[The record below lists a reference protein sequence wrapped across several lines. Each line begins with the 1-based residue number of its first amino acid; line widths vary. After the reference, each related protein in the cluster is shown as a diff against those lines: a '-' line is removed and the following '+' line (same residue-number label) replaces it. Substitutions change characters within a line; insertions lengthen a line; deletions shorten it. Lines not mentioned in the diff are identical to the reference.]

1 MTKSLSRRDVVRLG
15 ALGLAGGVGAAALA
29 ACGEGEVEVRT
40 VEVEK
45 IVTVTEIKEVE
56 VEKVVEKEVVREVP
70 VERVVTQEV
79 QVEKIVE
86 VEKVVEVPQ
95 ETQVEGVF
103 EIGPVKAVRFGN
115 FRDLTP
121 YNPQYGGKITHAA
134 PGAINNLDPLHFPD
148 AWSLMGGGQPLFDAL
163 IAHGPGG
170 QLAPWLATDWS
181 VSDDLLT
188 YTFQLRNDVQ
198 FHDGTPFNAE
208 AAKFNFE
215 LWMDPDMNP
224 GWNANIGNQL
234 ASVTAPGD
242 FTIELK
248 LNEVNVFFLDLLAG
262 GSAVFASPKAVAE
275 YGEDLTRNPVSTGP
289 YKFKEWKE
297 NISLT
302 MVRND
307 DYNWGPPWALNQ
319 GPAFADEWTSFE
331 LTDVSAKVAAYEAE
345 ELSWMHHY
353 SLTELQPFF
362 GSPAHQVFIGLGPGQ
377 PWYLQTNTV
386 NFPTDDLAVRKA
398 LIHATDR
405 GTVTRSVTL
414 GFGAL
419 AGSLLTPGTVGYNP
433 DLDGYYDFNI
443 EKANQILDEAG
454 YARGD
459 GGFRYS
465 SDGQL
470 LEVSFPDTPNPFSQ
484 PYKLNI
490 ENAIG
495 ISVATPNMEWGTAV
509 EQYLQKMHT
518 HKWQGGVGLEG
529 GLVLDTVYHS
539 RNFGVPGNRAYT
551 WFVNEEID
559 SLLDA
564 VRTEPDQAQRAQMT
578 NRVHTILMEQ
588 ALGIPLVEW
597 GSLFPA
603 NTNKVGGRVF
613 HTILT
618 SPYPFDLYST
628 EG

>member
-1 MTKSLSRRDVVRLG
+1 MAKSLSRRDVMRLG
-15 ALGLAGGVGAAALA
+15 ALGVAGGVGAAALA

-79 QVEKIVE
+79 EKI

-95 ETQVEGVF
+95 ETQVAGVF

-115 FRDLTP
+115 YRDLTP

-234 ASVTAPGD
+234 ASVSAPGD
-242 FTIELK
+242 FTLEMT

-377 PWYLQTNTV
+377 PWYLQTNTI

-414 GFGAL
+414 GFGAPGGQPAHAPVPSATTRTWMATTTSTSRRPTRSWTRPATR
-419 AGSLLTPGTVGYNP
+419 AGMAASDTTPVVNSWKSHSPTRR
-433 DLDGYYDFNI
+433 I
-443 EKANQILDEAG
+443 
-454 YARGD
+454 RS
-459 GGFRYS
+459 RSRTS
-465 SDGQL
+465 S
-470 LEVSFPDTPNPFSQ
+470 T
-484 PYKLNI
+484 
-490 ENAIG
+490 
-495 ISVATPNMEWGTAV
+495 
-509 EQYLQKMHT
+509 
-518 HKWQGGVGLEG
+518 
-529 GLVLDTVYHS
+529 S
-539 RNFGVPGNRAYT
+539 RTRSASRWPHPT
-551 WFVNEEID
+551 W
-559 SLLDA
+559 SGAPA
-564 VRTEPDQAQRAQMT
+564 VRA
-578 NRVHTILMEQ
+578 
-588 ALGIPLVEW
+588 IPAEDAHPQV
-597 GSLFPA
+597 A
-603 NTNKVGGRVF
+603 GRR
-613 HTILT
+613 
-618 SPYPFDLYST
+618 
-628 EG
+628 GA

>member
-115 FRDLTP
+115 YRDLTP

-307 DYNWGPPWALNQ
+307 DYNWGSAVGTQPGAGVCRRVDVVRAHRCFGEGGGLR
-319 GPAFADEWTSFE
+319 GRRAE
-331 LTDVSAKVAAYEAE
+331 LDAP
-345 ELSWMHHY
+345 
-353 SLTELQPFF
+353 LQPHRAAAVLRESGAPGLHRAWSP
-362 GSPAHQVFIGLGPGQ
+362 GS
-377 PWYLQTNTV
+377 
-386 NFPTDDLAVRKA
+386 
-398 LIHATDR
+398 R
-405 GTVTRSVTL
+405 GTCR
-414 GFGAL
+414 
-419 AGSLLTPGTVGYNP
+419 P
-433 DLDGYYDFNI
+433 
-443 EKANQILDEAG
+443 
-454 YARGD
+454 
-459 GGFRYS
+459 
-465 SDGQL
+465 
-470 LEVSFPDTPNPFSQ
+470 
-484 PYKLNI
+484 
-490 ENAIG
+490 
-495 ISVATPNMEWGTAV
+495 
-509 EQYLQKMHT
+509 
-518 HKWQGGVGLEG
+518 
-529 GLVLDTVYHS
+529 
-539 RNFGVPGNRAYT
+539 
-551 WFVNEEID
+551 
-559 SLLDA
+559 
-564 VRTEPDQAQRAQMT
+564 
-578 NRVHTILMEQ
+578 
-588 ALGIPLVEW
+588 IP
-597 GSLFPA
+597 S
-603 NTNKVGGRVF
+603 
-613 HTILT
+613 T
-618 SPYPFDLYST
+618 SPRMIWRCARR
-628 EG
+628 